1 MPQNILVS
9 GASGFI
15 GRHVVRAAR
24 SQPDVRLRLMRHRA
38 AFEPSSDDRI
48 HSISADLRDP
58 SSLRPLCEG
67 IDAVIHCASAVSG
80 DEQTLHAV
88 NDQGTH
94 ALVDAALQQGVRR
107 VVYVSTASVYGR
119 GPFREAE
126 VHTLPVR
133 PGSPTSHTRAAAEQH
148 VLRAGGT
155 VLRPHLVYGTGD
167 RWVIPGLAGLLRYLR
182 AGVDCPSV
190 HSAVDAGALASAA
203 VAAALTDRNVA
214 GVHHANHPV
223 PIQTAAL
230 MDLVRGPLN
239 VSAAGTLDAEQARA
253 RAAGAPQALHHLDML
268 LVDHWFASA
277 DIWRLLDCDPGPSP
291 TDGLPAHLPWYRQLL
306 RPDPAPGR

>member
-1 MPQNILVS
+1 MPQNILIS

-15 GRHVVRAAR
+15 GGHVVRAAH
-24 SQPDVRLRLMRHRA
+24 SQTDARLRLMRHRA
-38 AFEPSSDDRI
+38 DFEAPSDDRI
-48 HSISADLRDP
+48 HTVSGDVRDP
-58 SSLRPLCEG
+58 GSLRELCDG
-67 IDAVIHCASAVSG
+67 VDAVIHCASAVGG
-80 DEQTLHAV
+80 DAQTLHAV

-126 VHTLPVR
+126 ALALPVR
-133 PGSPTSHTRAAAEQH
+133 PGSPTSQTRATAERH

-167 RWVIPGLAGLLRYLR
+167 RWMIPGLAGLLRYLR
-182 AGVDCPSV
+182 AGVNCPSV
-190 HSAVDAGALASAA
+190 HSAVDAEVLASAA
-203 VAAALTDRNVA
+203 VAAALTDRDVA

-223 PIQTAAL
+223 PIQASAL
-230 MDLVRGPLN
+230 MHLVREHLDLP
-239 VSAAGTLDAEQARA
+239 AAGTLDPEQARA
-253 RAAGAPQALHHLDML
+253 RAADAPQALHHLDML

-291 TDGLPAHLPWYRQLL
+291 TEGLPAHLPWYRELL

>member
-1 MPQNILVS
+1 
-9 GASGFI
+9 
-15 GRHVVRAAR
+15 
-24 SQPDVRLRLMRHRA
+24 MRHRA
-38 AFEPSSDDRI
+38 GVDTPADDRI
-48 HSISADLRDP
+48 HTVSGDLQDP
-58 SSLRPLCEG
+58 TSLRALCEG

-80 DEQTLHAV
+80 DAQTLHTV

-94 ALVDAALQQGVRR
+94 ALVDAALRQGVRR

-126 VHTLPVR
+126 AHTLPVR

-190 HSAVDAGALASAA
+190 HSAVDAAALASAA
-203 VAAALTDRNVA
+203 VAAALTDVDVA

-223 PIQTAAL
+223 PIQASAL
-230 MDLVRGPLN
+230 MDLVREHLDL
-239 VSAAGTLDAEQARA
+239 SAAGKLDAEQARA

-268 LVDHWFASA
+268 LVDHWFASS
-277 DIWRLLDCDPGPSP
+277 DIWRLLDRDPGPSP
-291 TDGLPAHLPWYRQLL
+291 TEGLPAHLPWYRELL